1 MSSPVSKSK
10 KRKANV
16 SNPLNDEKV
25 GKKLYSTLTLKDYV
39 VPSIHDEAGKFRF
52 RSETDITKVYEVKIL
67 NNGKFSCN
75 CGQKWGEASR
85 GHCKHV
91 SSVLKEMII
100 QYSGSIGLRG
110 KQTEINNMLDSLKI

>member
-25 GKKLYSTLTLKDYV
+25 GKKLHSTLPLKDYV
-39 VPSIHDEAGKFRF
+39 VPSTQDEVGKFRF

-67 NNGKFSCN
+67 NNGKLSCN

-100 QYSGSIGLRG
+100 QYSGSVGLRG